1 MSPNVPSFV
10 GPLSITCQK
19 EGAFEAPRFVPP
31 PPLLLLS
38 YSHSYSYS
46 YSYLIL
52 ILILILVLPPLSQR
66 APRLR
71 FGRAEMGRWKNRST
85 FRISRLNLRL
95 PRRYLA
101 KSLARC
107 GLTFRS
113 VSKNDFTIQC
123 REYPCGQWQGSE
135 GRPYVH
141 RSSHWKPGNC
151 CRPPSIQRS

>member
-1 MSPNVPSFV
+1 MSPNVPRC
-10 GPLSITCQK
+10 PLFRETFINNLPKRGDIRSTPFRP
-19 EGAFEAPRFVPP
+19 AASSPT
-31 PPLLLLS
+31 PLLLSFLLV
-38 YSHSYSYS
+38 
-46 YSYLIL
+46 LIL
-52 ILILILVLPPLSQR
+52 VLVLVLVLPPLSQR

-71 FGRAEMGRWKNRST
+71 FVRAKMGRWKNRST

-107 GLTFRS
+107 GLTFRP
-113 VSKNDFTIQC
+113 VSENDFTIQC
-123 REYPCGQWQGSE
+123 REYPYGQWQGSA

-151 CRPPSIQRS
+151 CRSPFIQRS